1 MALCLRPVIHSVC
14 RNACSISG
22 HMGQPLNLSRSFYR
36 ACIASSTVTHPP
48 LNMFS
53 DEEQMMKDMVS
64 KFAQDHI
71 QPITKEMDMK
81 SEMPKSLINKLF
93 ENGMMCVDVEEEY
106 GGAGGNFFQAVLMV
120 EELAKVDMATTVMV
134 DIQNTLINSLFRKL
148 GTPEQKQTYL
158 PRLCTDMVGS
168 FCLSEASSGSDAFA
182 LKTLA
187 TKHEDHYILNGS
199 KMWISNAEHAGVFL
213 VMANANPSA
222 GHRGITCFIVD
233 ADTPGLSL
241 GTKEDKLG
249 IRASSTCVVH
259 LDNVKVPET
268 NILGEFGK
276 AYQYAIGMLN
286 EGRIGIAAQLVGVAQ
301 GSLDYT
307 VPYLMDRKQF
317 GQPLYDFQGLQHQ
330 VAMAVTQLE
339 AARLL
344 VYNAARLKEA
354 GLPFVK
360 EASMAKYTA
369 SELACSITSR
379 CIDWLGGVGVTK
391 DIPVERFYRDCKVG
405 TIYEGTSNIQLNTI
419 GKCIRDQYR

>member
-71 QPITKEMDMK
+71 QPIAKEMDMK

-330 VAMAVTQLE
+330 VAMAATQLE